1 MKIKIQL
8 IALLLFALPSINAQ
22 VLFEEDFDS
31 YPAGDLISD
40 QTSTIPDQGGWY
52 CGSTNPATT
61 NIIVTP
67 ESGKGN
73 VLIVTPIGQ
82 QSGAMVFRQAQGVI
96 DLLWNNRTA
105 GNNIMKFE
113 YEFYG
118 ASTGGFMQGG
128 GVQSQATNLIGTGFV
143 STSVN
148 ERINATYFQTT
159 SVISMNFKSSN
170 NSVPLDTWTKVEM
183 FIDYNT
189 NDVYFYFPSL
199 NILESRSFSHNRIP
213 ESINFS
219 ANLNQSAVVKLDNI
233 KLSALQ
239 TLPSHLV
246 SVSEFVASKFNVF
259 PNPVTDM
266 VIITNNESIG
276 IERIEVFDISGKT
289 IKSLS
294 FNNENEV
301 QLHLGDFAAGMY
313 LLHIKTNEG
322 VAVKKVIKK

>member
-52 CGSTNPATT
+52 SGLIIGQPTADA
-61 NIIVTP
+61 IVTP
-67 ESGKGN
+67 ETGKGN

-82 QSGAMVFRQAQGVI
+82 QAGAIAFRQAQGVI

-105 GNNIMKFE
+105 GNNIFKFE

-118 ASTGGFMQGG
+118 ASTDGFAQAG
-128 GVQSQATNLIGTGFV
+128 GVFSQGTNLITAGFV
-143 STSVN
+143 TAVT
-148 ERINATYFQTT
+148 ERINAAYFQTT
-159 SVISMNFKSSN
+159 SVISMNLKSSN
-170 NSVPLDTWTKVEM
+170 NSVPRDTWTKLEM

-189 NDVYFYFPSL
+189 NDVYFYFPTL

-213 ESINFS
+213 DGVSFS
-219 ANLNQSAVVKLDNI
+219 TMVNPSAVVKLDNI

-259 PNPVTDM
+259 PNPVTD
-266 VIITNNESIG
+266 VVTITNSESIG
-276 IERIEVFDISGKT
+276 IEQVEIFDISGKT

-301 QLHLGDFAAGMY
+301 QLNLGDFASGMY

-322 VAVKKVIKK
+322 VAVKKVVKK

>member
-8 IALLLFALPSINAQ
+8 IALLLFALPSTKAQ

-40 QTSTIPDQGGWY
+40 PTSTIPDQGGWY
-52 CGSTNPATT
+52 CGSSNPVTA
-61 NIIVTP
+61 NALVTP
-67 ESGKGN
+67 ETGKGN
-73 VLIVTPIGQ
+73 VLIVTENSAAPGGGTIT
-82 QSGAMVFRQAQGVI
+82 FRQAQGVI

-118 ASTGGFMQGG
+118 SGIFNTHGSI
-128 GVQSQATNLIGTGFV
+128 VSQATNLINITFQ
-143 STSVN
+143 SNLNRIAANYWDTSN
-148 ERINATYFQTT
+148 KNIILKNYNTT
-159 SVISMNFKSSN
+159 IFPYN
-170 NSVPLDTWTKVEM
+170 TWIKAEM

-189 NDVYFYFPSL
+189 NDVYFYLPAL
-199 NILESRSFSHNRIP
+199 NILETGSFSHNRIP
-213 ESINFS
+213 EGMSFFVNTDP
-219 ANLNQSAVVKLDNI
+219 SAVVKLDNI

-246 SVSEFVASKFNVF
+246 SVRDFVSSKFNVF
-259 PNPVTDM
+259 PNPVTD
-266 VIITNNESIG
+266 VVTITNSESIG
-276 IERIEVFDISGKT
+276 IEQVEIFDISGKT

-301 QLHLGDFAAGMY
+301 QLNLGDFASGMY
-313 LLHIKTNEG
+313 LLHIKTNQG
-322 VAVKKVIKK
+322 VAVKKVVKK